1 MDEDGS
7 RPRAVRSWRDPTTGS
22 VAAVSTTQAVK
33 PDLRRAYLVLI
44 VVGMASFITAM
55 SLSIVFVVYPDL
67 VEEFPNSSNST
78 LSWVLNIFTI
88 VAAPLLILGGAAG
101 ERYGRKRTMLIGVL
115 GFTVASVFA
124 ALSPSPGWLIA
135 ARAVQAV
142 FTALILPTT
151 ATIVF
156 NAFPASHRG
165 AAAAGWSAI
174 GGVAA
179 SLGPSFGGWLVDTWS
194 WRAAFWLNVPI
205 GVVAMIAAATVL
217 DESKNDNAP
226 RVPDVV
232 GMFALMGGV
241 GLLVFGLVQSSQWG
255 WSSGPVLASI
265 AAGTL
270 LVAMLLYRC
279 AHHPVPLIDLS
290 LFRTRT
296 YSFGN
301 VSMLMFALSYFGTQ
315 FGAVL
320 FLRQIWGYS
329 LLDAGL
335 LTTPVF
341 AFTAVFSL
349 AAGRIT
355 DRFGDEKLSA
365 PAVAIWTIGV
375 ALLAFGLQ
383 GERNLALW
391 FVATSISGAG
401 AGLAWGGIFALVLRR
416 VDDERMALAASI
428 TQTLQRIGNALG
440 VAVAVTILGS
450 RVETSLADHRRMFA
464 AMAIAGA
471 VTVVS
476 NLLLLPRAHR
486 PDAAP

>member
-1 MDEDGS
+1 
-7 RPRAVRSWRDPTTGS
+7 VTT
-22 VAAVSTTQAVK
+22 THAVK
-33 PDLRRAYLVLI
+33 PDLRRAYLVLV

-78 LSWVLNIFTI
+78 LSWVLNVFTI
-88 VAAPLLILGGAAG
+88 VGAPLFILGGVVG
-101 ERYGRKRTMLIGVL
+101 ERWGRKRTILVGIL
-115 GFTVASVFA
+115 GFTVASVLA
-124 ALSPSPGWLIA
+124 ALAPNPGWLIA
-135 ARAVQAV
+135 ARAIQAV
-142 FTALILPTT
+142 FTALILPMT

-156 NAFPASHRG
+156 NEFPESHRG

-179 SLGPSFGGWLVDTWS
+179 SLGPSLGGWLVDTWS

-205 GVVAMIAAATVL
+205 GIIAFIAAATVL
-217 DESKNDNAP
+217 DESKNENAP

-232 GMFALMGGV
+232 AIFALMGGV
-241 GLLVFGLVQSSQWG
+241 GLLVLGLVQSSQWG

-265 AAGTL
+265 AAGAALVAL
-270 LVAMLLYRC
+270 LVYRC
-279 AHHPVPLIDLS
+279 GHHPVPLIDLT
-290 LFRTRT
+290 LFQSRT
-296 YSFGN
+296 YTFGN
-301 VSMLMFALSYFGTQ
+301 ISMLMFALSYFGTQ

-320 FLRQIWGYS
+320 FLRQIWGYR
-329 LLDAGL
+329 LVDAGL

-375 ALLAFGLQ
+375 GLLAFGLH
-383 GERNLALW
+383 GERNLVLW
-391 FVATSISGAG
+391 FIATSIAGAG

-416 VDDERMALAASI
+416 VEAERMALAASI

-440 VAVAVTILGS
+440 VAIAVTILGS
-450 RVETSLADHRRMFA
+450 RVATSLGDYRRTFA
-464 AMAIAGA
+464 AMTIAGA
-471 VTVVS
+471 ITVVS
-476 NLLLLPRAHR
+476 NILLIPRAQ
-486 PDAAP
+486 PA